1 MGSWL
6 DKLEGRQEELEEE
19 KLNNQLQELIDL
31 VDTSAVFDEDKMMQ
45 VFEEIVKI
53 YIQLDRNN
61 CEYDKKDAIFRKKRL
76 AEMRYKKLKRDSY
89 NSKESQSW
97 NEFEDEENIS
107 NVSYQDL

>member
-19 KLNNQLQELIDL
+19 KLNNQLQKLIDL

-45 VFEEIVKI
+45 VFEKIVKI

-61 CEYDKKDAIFRKKRL
+61 CEYDKKDAIFRKK
-76 AEMRYKKLKRDSY
+76 D
-89 NSKESQSW
+89 
-97 NEFEDEENIS
+97 
-107 NVSYQDL
+107 

>member
-19 KLNNQLQELIDL
+19 KLNNQLQKLIDL

-53 YIQLDRNN
+53 YIQLDIIQKNHN
-61 CEYDKKDAIFRKKRL
+61 HGMNLKMKRRL
-76 AEMRYKKLKRDSY
+76 RM
-89 NSKESQSW
+89 
-97 NEFEDEENIS
+97 
-107 NVSYQDL
+107 

>member
-19 KLNNQLQELIDL
+19 KLNNQLQKLIDL
-31 VDTSAVFDEDKMMQ
+31 ADTSAVFEEDKMIQ
-45 VFEEIVKI
+45 VFEQIVKI
-53 YIQLDRNN
+53 YFQLDRNN

-76 AEMRYKKLKRDSY
+76 VEMRYKKLKRDSY

-97 NEFEDEENIS
+97 NEFEDEEKIEDTEE
-107 NVSYQDL
+107 QER

>member
-6 DKLEGRQEELEEE
+6 DKLEGRQEKLEEE
-19 KLNNQLQELIDL
+19 KLNNQLQKLIDL
-31 VDTSAVFDEDKMMQ
+31 VDTSAVDEDKMMK
-45 VFEEIVKI
+45 VFEKIVKI

-76 AEMRYKKLKRDSY
+76 AEMRYKKLKRGLY

-97 NEFEDEENIS
+97 NEFEDEEKIED
-107 NVSYQDL
+107 VEEQER

>member
-6 DKLEGRQEELEEE
+6 DKLEGRQEELDEEI
-19 KLNNQLQELIDL
+19 LNNHLQELIDL

-97 NEFEDEENIS
+97 NEFEDEEKIE
-107 NVSYQDL
+107 NVEEQER

>member
-19 KLNNQLQELIDL
+19 KLNNQLQKLIDL

-76 AEMRYKKLKRDSY
+76 AEMRYKKLKRDLY
-89 NSKESQSW
+89 NSKESQ
-97 NEFEDEENIS
+97 
-107 NVSYQDL
+107 

>member
-19 KLNNQLQELIDL
+19 KLNNQLQKLIDL

-61 CEYDKKDAIFRKKRL
+61 CVYDKKDAIFRKKRL

-97 NEFEDEENIS
+97 NEFEDEEKIE
-107 NVSYQDL
+107 NVEEHER

>member
-76 AEMRYKKLKRDSY
+76 AEMRYKKIKKR
-89 NSKESQSW
+89 
-97 NEFEDEENIS
+97 FI
-107 NVSYQDL
+107 